1 VVIGNRLHEY
11 NFRTDVLGDLF
22 DLEFPEMGCL
32 NLDLTAGDSND
43 AVLGGL
49 DTLADFLAFTHIDF
63 HGLYLHATPSPAAH
77 IPALGDIAALVYQL
91 IYADLYLLMAIVS
104 LVDSMVKRFE
114 LKSGLQGET
123 LVRKG
128 MMKGR
133 RNPSPQIRIA
143 PDINIIKIGGH
154 GVIDYGREVMYP
166 LCEEIGALSKK
177 HQLLI
182 ATGGGGRVRHIMDI
196 GIDLGMPT
204 GVLAELA
211 GKISEQNAIM
221 VSILLSNYGG
231 TRIHTGDLLELPM
244 LLKLGILP
252 VTHGTPPYGL
262 YEHPA
267 RSEMIP
273 PHRTDTGAFLI
284 AEVLGA
290 KNCIIGK
297 NVDGLYTEDPMKNPD
312 AELIRDITAEELI
325 RMNLEDM
332 VLEPMVVELLKD
344 AVHIREVR
352 IINCHKRGNIEKAI
366 NGQNVGTII
375 RAE

>member
-1 VVIGNRLHEY
+1 
-11 NFRTDVLGDLF
+11 
-22 DLEFPEMGCL
+22 MK
-32 NLDLTAGDSND
+32 
-43 AVLGGL
+43 
-49 DTLADFLAFTHIDF
+49 
-63 HGLYLHATPSPAAH
+63 
-77 IPALGDIAALVYQL
+77 
-91 IYADLYLLMAIVS
+91 
-104 LVDSMVKRFE
+104 KRFE
-114 LKSGLQGET
+114 LQSGLIGET

-128 MMKGR
+128 MMKER
-133 RNPSPQIRIA
+133 RKSFGQIRIA
-143 PDINIIKIGGH
+143 PEINIIKIGGH
-154 GVIDYGREVMYP
+154 GLIDYGREVMHP
-166 LCEEIGALSKK
+166 LCEEIGELSKN
-177 HQLLI
+177 HQFLVV
-182 ATGGGGRVRHIMDI
+182 TGGGGRVRHIMDI

-211 GKISEQNAIM
+211 AKISEQNAIM
-221 VSILLSNYGG
+221 VAILLSKYGG

-267 RSEMIP
+267 RNGMIP

-297 NVDGLYTEDPMKNPD
+297 NVDGLYTEDPLKNPD
-312 AELIRDITAEELI
+312 AELIRDITAKELI
-325 RMNLEDM
+325 KMDLEDL
-332 VLEPMVVELLKD
+332 VIEPMVVYLLEN

-366 NGQNVGTII
+366 QGENVGTII